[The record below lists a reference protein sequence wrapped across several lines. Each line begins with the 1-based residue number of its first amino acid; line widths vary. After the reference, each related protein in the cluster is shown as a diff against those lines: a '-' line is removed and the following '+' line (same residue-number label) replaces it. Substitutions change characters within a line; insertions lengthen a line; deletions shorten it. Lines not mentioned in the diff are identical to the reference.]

1 VAAVIQISDPMS
13 TQAFWSPAAMDRRA
27 QPLFHNWLT
36 GACRLSCGPALQQED
51 RTMPGF
57 ALPTRRRLAATL
69 IVATATCLQAAAARA
84 APLELEVIQTG
95 PGSLYTDITLVKGEK
110 SAALIDAPFSR
121 ADAHRVVAAI
131 LESGKA
137 LETIYVTHDHP
148 DHFFSVEVITD
159 AFPQARVIA
168 APQVVEDIW
177 KSIPLKLKR
186 WGPVLGPNGPR
197 HPVAPV
203 ALEADHFELEGHR
216 LEIIGPMQGDHA
228 HATAVWIP
236 DAKALVAGDLLF
248 NEMHLWFGESLQPAR
263 QAWARSIEQ
272 LAALGATTVI
282 AGHKKPGL
290 PDDASAIAYTRR
302 YLAEFERGVAA
313 SKNSADLAARIRAA
327 FPQTIDVLGDFLLG
341 TSSKVAM
348 GEIPPWQE

>member
-1 VAAVIQISDPMS
+1 MS
-13 TQAFWSPAAMDRRA
+13 AHVP
-27 QPLFHNWLT
+27 
-36 GACRLSCGPALQQED
+36 
-51 RTMPGF
+51 
-57 ALPTRRRLAATL
+57 PTVRRLAGL
-69 IVATATCLQAAAARA
+69 FAAAATASLAAAPARP
-84 APLELEVIQTG
+84 APLEIEVIQTG

-110 SAALIDAPFSR
+110 AAVLVDAPFTR

-131 LESGKA
+131 LESGRN

-168 APQVVEDIW
+168 APQVVDDIW

-186 WGPVLGPNGPR
+186 WGPMLGANGPR
-197 HPVAPV
+197 HPIAPV

-216 LEIIGPMQGDHA
+216 LEIIGPMQGDHT

-236 DAKALVAGDLLF
+236 DARALIAGDLLF

-263 QAWARSIEQ
+263 QAWGRSVER
-272 LAALGATTVI
+272 LAALGATTVV

-290 PDDASAIAYTRR
+290 PDDVSAIAYTRR
-302 YLAEFERGVAA
+302 YLDEFEKDVAG
-313 SKNSADLAARIRAA
+313 SKGSAELAAKIRAA
-327 FPQTIDVLGDFLLG
+327 FPQTIDVFGDFLLG

>member
-1 VAAVIQISDPMS
+1 M
-13 TQAFWSPAAMDRRA
+13 PA
-27 QPLFHNWLT
+27 H
-36 GACRLSCGPALQQED
+36 
-51 RTMPGF
+51 
-57 ALPTRRRLAATL
+57 ALPTTRRLAATL
-69 IVATATCLQAAAARA
+69 IVATATCLHAAAARS
-84 APLELEVIQTG
+84 APLEIEVIQTG

-110 SAALIDAPFSR
+110 AAALIDAPFTR

-131 LESGKA
+131 LESGKT

-159 AFPQARVIA
+159 AFPQARVIS
-168 APQVVEDIW
+168 APQVVDDIW

-186 WGPVLGPNGPR
+186 WGPVLGANGPR
-197 HPVAPV
+197 HPIAPV

-236 DAKALVAGDLLF
+236 DAKALIAGDLLF
-248 NEMHLWFGESLQPAR
+248 NEMHLWFGESLPPAR
-263 QAWARSIEQ
+263 QAWARSVER
-272 LAALGATTVI
+272 LAALGATTVV

-302 YLAEFERGVAA
+302 YLGEFERDVAA
-313 SKNSADLAARIRAA
+313 SNNSAELSARIHAA